1 MIPGVAVDP
10 TVTEELFPESAE
22 FAETSEPQTTIRLDH
37 VHKTYVMGETL
48 VHALRGISLTIKE
61 GEFVAIM
68 GASGSGKSTT
78 MNIIG
83 CLDRPTRGTYVL
95 DGQDVSELSK
105 DERADI
111 RSRKLGFVFQGFNL
125 LSRTSAL
132 ENVELPMLYAGI
144 ETSERHQR
152 AMEALASV
160 GLEGRENSHPNQL
173 SGGQQQRVAVA
184 RALVNR
190 PALILADE
198 PTGNLDSRTSI
209 EVMEIFQRLNRER
222 GITLILVTHEPDIAE
237 YAERVVVFKD
247 GRIKKDSQIAKRR
260 DAAEELR
267 NLPPLDHDED
277 DEDSDEEVAER
288 EVA

>member
-1 MIPGVAVDP
+1 MSAALIS
-10 TVTEELFPESAE
+10 ESQALPLS
-22 FAETSEPQTTIRLDH
+22 APALAPHADARPVIQLDH
-37 VHKTYVMGETL
+37 IHKTYTMGDVDVL
-48 VHALRGISLTIKE
+48 ALRGVSLTISE

-68 GASGSGKSTT
+68 GASGSGKSTM

-111 RSRKLGFVFQGFNL
+111 RCQKIGFVFQGFNL
-125 LSRTSAL
+125 LARTSAL
-132 ENVELPMLYAGI
+132 ENVELPMLYAGVPTAQRD
-144 ETSERHQR
+144 ER
-152 AMEALASV
+152 AMEALAAV
-160 GLEGRENSHPNQL
+160 GLAGREQNHPNQL

-184 RALVNR
+184 RSLVNN

-209 EVMEIFQRLNRER
+209 EVMEIFQKLNRER
-222 GITLILVTHEPDIAE
+222 RITLVLVTHEPDIAQ
-237 YAERVVVFKD
+237 YAQRVVVFKD
-247 GRIKKDSQIAKRR
+247 GRIKKDYQIEEQR

-267 NLPPLDHDED
+267 NLPPVELDA
-277 DEDSDEEVAER
+277 DEEE
-288 EVA
+288 